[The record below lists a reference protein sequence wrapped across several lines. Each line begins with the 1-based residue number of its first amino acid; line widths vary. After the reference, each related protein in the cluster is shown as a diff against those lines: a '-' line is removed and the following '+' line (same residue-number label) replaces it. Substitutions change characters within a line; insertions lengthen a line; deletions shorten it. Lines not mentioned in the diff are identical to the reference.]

1 MRFIVSGGGT
11 GGHIY
16 PALAVARGLKQR
28 YAGCEVLYVGTAGG
42 MEADIVPREG
52 IPFAPIC
59 ASGLKR
65 SLSLVNFF
73 SCGRALWGMVQAL
86 NILHSFKPAAVVGTG
101 GYASGPVVLAA
112 AVCGV
117 PTLIHEQNALPGITN
132 RLLARFVDRV
142 CVTFASSR
150 AYFSS
155 KVKIRVT
162 GLPVRP
168 EILTAERGRGLSSL
182 GIEPGRFILLS
193 FGGSRG
199 ARSINRA
206 MARVIKDFAGNP
218 GVFIVHAT
226 GKAGYEE
233 FFGFLREEG
242 IELDEIGNVKVMPY
256 IYNMHDALAAADLAI
271 CRAGAAT
278 IAELTVLGVPAILVP
293 YPHAAENH
301 QEHNARALEREGA
314 AQVILDH
321 RLSGELL
328 SKKIK
333 KLVEDK
339 IMLSKMAQSCRKLGK
354 PRALSDILDC
364 VEEIISAKM

>member
-1 MRFIVSGGGT
+1 MRFIVCGGGT

-16 PALAVARGLKQR
+16 PALAVARGLKQK
-28 YAGCEVLYVGTAGG
+28 YTGCEVLYVGTAGG

-52 IPFAPIC
+52 IPFVPIC
-59 ASGLKR
+59 AAGLKR
-65 SLSLVNFF
+65 RLSLVNFW
-73 SCGRALWGMVQAL
+73 SCGRALWGVVQAL
-86 NILHSFKPAAVVGTG
+86 KILRRFKPAAVVGTG

-112 AVCGV
+112 AIWGI
-117 PTLIHEQNALPGITN
+117 PSLIHEQNALPGITN

-142 CVTFASSR
+142 CVTFAGSR
-150 AYFSS
+150 AYFGD
-155 KVKIRVT
+155 KKKIKVT

-182 GIEPGRFILLS
+182 GIEPGKFVLLS

-206 MARVIKDFAGNP
+206 MARVVKDFAGDP
-218 GVFIVHAT
+218 GIFIVHAT
-226 GKAGYEE
+226 GKNGYEE
-233 FFGFLREEG
+233 FFSFLRGEG
-242 IELDEIGNVKVMPY
+242 IELGEIGNVKVVPY
-256 IYNMHDALAAADLAI
+256 IYNMHDALAAADLVI
-271 CRAGAAT
+271 SRAGAAT

-293 YPHAAENH
+293 YPYAAENH
-301 QEHNARALEREGA
+301 QEYNARALEREGA
-314 AQVILDH
+314 AQVILDR

-354 PRALSDILDC
+354 PRALNDILDC
-364 VEEIISAKM
+364 IEEIISTKM

>member
-16 PALAVARGLKQR
+16 PALAVARGLKHR

-52 IPFAPIC
+52 IPFASIC

-65 SLSLVNFF
+65 KLSPANLL
-73 SCGRALWGMVQAL
+73 SCGRALLGVGQAL
-86 NILHSFKPAAVVGTG
+86 CILRRFKPAAVVGTG
-101 GYASGPVVLAA
+101 GYASAPVVMA
-112 AVCGV
+112 AVISGV
-117 PTLIHEQNALPGITN
+117 PTLIHEQNALPGIAN

-142 CVTFASSR
+142 CVTFAGSR
-150 AYFSS
+150 AYFGNKK
-155 KVKIRVT
+155 KVRVT

-168 EILTAERGRGLSSL
+168 EILRAERGRGLSSL

-206 MARVIKDFAGNP
+206 MAKVIKNFAGDP
-218 GVFIVHAT
+218 HLFIVHST
-226 GKAGYEE
+226 GNTGYEE
-233 FFGFLREEG
+233 FAVFLREEG
-242 IELDEIGNVKVMPY
+242 IELGEIGNVKVMPY
-256 IYNMHDALAAADLAI
+256 IYNMHDALAAADLVVS
-271 CRAGAAT
+271 RAGAAT

-293 YPHAAENH
+293 YPYAAENH
-301 QEHNARALEREGA
+301 QEYNARALEREGA

-339 IMLSKMAQSCRKLGK
+339 IMLAKMAQSCRKLGK
-354 PRALSDILDC
+354 PRALEDILDC
-364 VEEIISAKM
+364 IGEIVAAKM